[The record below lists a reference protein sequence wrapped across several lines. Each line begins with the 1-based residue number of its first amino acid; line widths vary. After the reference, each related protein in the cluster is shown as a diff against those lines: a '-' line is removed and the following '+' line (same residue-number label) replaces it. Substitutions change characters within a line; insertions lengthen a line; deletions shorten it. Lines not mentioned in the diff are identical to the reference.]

1 MVHKYYEAI
10 EQEASSTG
18 ALVEPGPGTS
28 AAAGRQLAFMT
39 IDLEDYRRQELRDHM
54 GDPQSPHPREVSYQA
69 DLMLRLL
76 DDVKVRATFF
86 AVGRLARELDPALW
100 REIAD
105 RHEIGCHGQEHIRV
119 DQLGPRRFLQ
129 ELHAAKAA
137 LEDRVQKRVV
147 SFRAPYFSVDGCDPW
162 FGRSL
167 AIAGFKLDC
176 SMRMRAVPAGFAGFL
191 ALPGSGGAVLS
202 IPLPCLG
209 FGAKRVTVIG
219 GTYFRL
225 FPIRLIELLLRQGA
239 QHGFLPMVYLH
250 PYDADVAAR
259 PLEYPRLRFARDTIA
274 DRVRRGGRA
283 SVARKVRALVRAY
296 SFRPV
301 ETVLSRPC
309 TS

>member
-1 MVHKYYEAI
+1 
-10 EQEASSTG
+10 
-18 ALVEPGPGTS
+18 
-28 AAAGRQLAFMT
+28 MT

-54 GDPQSPHPREVSYQA
+54 GDPQLPHPREVSYQA

-76 DDVKVRATFF
+76 DDVKVKATFF

-100 REIAD
+100 REIANK
-105 RHEIGCHGQEHIRV
+105 HEIGCHGQEHIRV
-119 DQLGPRRFLQ
+119 DQLGPERFLQ

-137 LEDRVQKRVV
+137 LEDRVQKRII

-167 AIAGFKLDC
+167 AVAGFKLDC
-176 SMRMRAVPAGFAGFL
+176 SMRMRAVPAGFPGFL

-209 FGAKRVTVIG
+209 FGAKRITVIG

-225 FPIRLIELLLRQGA
+225 FPIRLIEFLLRRGT

-250 PYDADVAAR
+250 PYDADVAAK
-259 PLEYPRLRFARDTIA
+259 PLEYPRLRFMRHTFA

-283 SVARKVRALVRAY
+283 SVVRKMRSLVRHY